1 MNEKIYLCD
10 PPGLELVLMVE
21 VLQALHVLPGE
32 VVSLPAVILQPI
44 AVVLQG
50 GLESN
55 GRNEALALRL
65 DRSLHHQQPW
75 QQVYEHSSDYQSITI
90 LLLIRCKLTDR
101 TQGDMRCVWGE
112 RK

>member
-1 MNEKIYLCD
+1 
-10 PPGLELVLMVE
+10 MVE

-32 VVSLPAVILQPI
+32 VVSLPAVVLQPI
-44 AVVLQG
+44 AVVLQSR
-50 GLESN
+50 LESN
-55 GRNEALALRL
+55 GRDEALALRL
-65 DRSLHHQQPW
+65 DRSLHHQQTR
-75 QQVYEHSSDYQSITI
+75 QQVDEHSPDDQSILTI